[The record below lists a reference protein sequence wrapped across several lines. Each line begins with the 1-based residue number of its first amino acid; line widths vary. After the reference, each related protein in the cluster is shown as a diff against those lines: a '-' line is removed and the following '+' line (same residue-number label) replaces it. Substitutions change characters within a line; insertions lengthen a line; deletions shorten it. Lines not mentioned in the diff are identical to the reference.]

1 MAKKE
6 KKVKL
11 TKVEKKVAKLTKKG
25 DKLSAKYT
33 KKGDKKALKLTKKGE
48 KITAKHNKKVAKKE
62 AKIAAEE
69 SKLYCQE
76 SIFHGK
82 LSNFIGTGI
91 LQILVIALMGG
102 IGAIPLIVLK
112 DSPIIGIITVAIGG
126 LIGLCWAICIGIKWN
141 AKHTIVAGH
150 QLTFNGTALQLAFN
164 IVKWLILTVLTIGI
178 YAFWLPIKVR
188 EWKAKHTISTPVED
202 PNANKPQ
209 ITFYTY

>member
-11 TKVEKKVAKLTKKG
+11 TKVEKKIAKLTKKG

-33 KKGDKKALKLTKKGE
+33 KRGDKKALKLTKKAD
-48 KITAKHNKKVAKKE
+48 KLAAKHDKKVAKKD

-69 SKLYCQE
+69 SKLYCQG

-82 LSNFIGTGI
+82 LRNFIGTGI
-91 LQILVIALMGG
+91 LQILAIALMAG
-102 IGAIPLIVLK
+102 IGAVGFLADTMV
-112 DSPIIGIITVAIGG
+112 GIITTAIGAF
-126 LIGLCWAICIGIKWN
+126 IGLAWAICIYFNWET
-141 AKHTIVAGH
+141 KHTIVAGQ
-150 QLTFNGTALQLAFN
+150 QLSFNGKALQLAGN
-164 IVKWLILTVLTIGI
+164 MIKWIVLTVITVGI

-188 EWKAKHTISTPVED
+188 EWRAKHTVSSPVED
-202 PNANKPQ
+202 PNANQPQ